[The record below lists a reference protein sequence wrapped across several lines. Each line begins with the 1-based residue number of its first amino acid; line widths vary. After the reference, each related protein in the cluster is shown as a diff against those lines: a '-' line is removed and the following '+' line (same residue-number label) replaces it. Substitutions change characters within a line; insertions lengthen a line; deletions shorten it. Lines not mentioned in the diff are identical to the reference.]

1 MDCNTTMYATDAKI
15 VSSPYHMLIT
25 FACRIPEGMMD
36 SEAITGFRQEAM
48 ASILLSPGHF
58 KKLAS
63 LMPGIVEEYEK
74 TFGAIPVAT
83 DVK

>member
-1 MDCNTTMYATDAKI
+1 MECNTTMYATDAKI

-36 SEAITGFRQEAM
+36 SEKITGFRQEAT
-48 ASILLSPGHF
+48 ASIILSPEHF

-63 LMPGIVEEYEK
+63 LMPGIVEEFEK
-74 TFGAIPVAT
+74 NIGIIPVASES
-83 DVK
+83 K